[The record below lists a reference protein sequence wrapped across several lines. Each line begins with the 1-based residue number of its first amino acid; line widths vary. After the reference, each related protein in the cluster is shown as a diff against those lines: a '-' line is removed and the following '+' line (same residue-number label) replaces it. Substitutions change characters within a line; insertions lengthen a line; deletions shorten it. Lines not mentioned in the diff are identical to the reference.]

1 VVAVLA
7 AAGLAARALPPAEV
21 ADLAAAVERS
31 GAPARAGGHRGPDV
45 VVLDAALGGA
55 PYARDLVA
63 AITAGADP
71 PAVVVVARAARP
83 DGLVAALSAGAR
95 ALVHRW
101 CTPAELVAAVTSALA
116 GTDLVAAPLAGL
128 LRAEALA
135 AASGGD
141 SRQLSTR
148 ELQVLRGLARG
159 ATNAAIGTS
168 LGISEHTVRNHVR
181 AILAK
186 LGASNRTD
194 AVTIALRRGIVDL
207 AG

>member
-1 VVAVLA
+1 VQAILA
-7 AAGLAARALPPAEV
+7 AAGFDARPT
-21 ADLAAAVERS
+21 DLAALPLAAGPAAVDD
-31 GAPARAGGHRGPDV
+31 GAPREAGPARV
-45 VVLDAALGGA
+45 VVLDARLGGA
-55 PYARDLVA
+55 PYGRDLVA
-63 AITAGADP
+63 RLAGAAP
-71 PAVVVVARAARP
+71 STAVVVVVDQVRP
-83 DGLVAALSAGAR
+83 DGLVAAFEAGAR

-101 CTPAELVAAVTSALA
+101 CEPAELVDAVRSALA

-128 LRAEALA
+128 LRAELLA
-135 AASGGD
+135 SAAGG
-141 SRQLSTR
+141 SPQHLSTR

-159 ATNAAIGTS
+159 QTNAGIGAA

-194 AVTIALRRGIVDL
+194 AVTTALRRGLVDL

>member
-1 VVAVLA
+1 VVAILA
-7 AAGLAARALPPAEV
+7 AAGMAASTLDPAMLAGLTGPRDGAAGP
-21 ADLAAAVERS
+21 AAV
-31 GAPARAGGHRGPDV
+31 GGNAGPAV
-45 VVLDAALGGA
+45 VVLDASLGSA

-63 AITAGADP
+63 ALSAGP
-71 PAVVVVARAARP
+71 HPTAVVVVARSARP
-83 DGLVAALSAGAR
+83 DGLVAALASGAR

-101 CTPAELVAAVTSALA
+101 CTPGELVEAVTSALA

-128 LRAEALA
+128 LRAEMLA
-135 AASGGD
+135 AASGGG
-141 SRQLSTR
+141 SQQLSGR

-159 ATNAAIGTS
+159 ATNATIGTS

-194 AVTIALRRGIVDL
+194 AVTTALRRGLVDL
-207 AG
+207 TG